1 MLELILVLVIVV
13 LLAFPLGKYLACI
26 MQNKDMKI
34 DQVFSWIEK
43 PIYRVF
49 GTNPKQGMNAKT
61 YSLSFVM
68 SCIVIGLV
76 TWVLF
81 MCQASLP
88 LNPNNAPNM
97 SWDLALHTMISFL
110 TNTNQQHYSGQAQL
124 SYLSQMVG
132 IVGLQIITPM
142 MGLAMVV
149 ATVRALF
156 YPQSNTLS
164 ESDQNLSFE
173 NKVKKINVGN
183 YWADVIRPTFRFL
196 IPLCMIWS
204 LLLNSQGVP
213 STFQG
218 GPEVQVIDQ
227 AAELKTQKI
236 PLGPVAPMVAIKQ
249 LGSNGGGWYG
259 PNSSVPLE
267 NPTPFSNF
275 LEMIAIL
282 LIPVA
287 VIFMLGFLTKRAK
300 FAGFVFGSMLLMSV
314 ISATTAIWSESLS
327 SSAMQIY
334 AMEGKEVRF
343 GEASSALWAALT
355 TQVNNGSVN
364 MMHDS
369 ASPLTGLVALA
380 NMLIN
385 AIWGGIGC
393 GLQQFMI
400 YLFLAVFIAGL
411 MTGRTPELFGRKIE
425 AGEIKLLAVVIL
437 IQPITILGLSSIALF
452 FPELT
457 GNSNPQYHAISQV
470 LYEYVSAF
478 ANNGSGFEGL
488 ADNTVW
494 WNVSCVIALLLG
506 RFPTLIIP
514 LMIAARLAAKR
525 QAPES
530 SGSLKVET
538 PTFAFTL
545 IAIVVM
551 LTLLQFMPVLVL
563 GPIADQL
570 LLVQG

>member
-1 MLELILVLVIVV
+1 MLEFILLLVIVII
-13 LLAFPLGKYLACI
+13 LAYPLGKYLACI
-26 MQNKDMKI
+26 MQNREMKI
-34 DQVFSWIEK
+34 DPLFNWIEK
-43 PIYRVF
+43 PIYAVL
-49 GTNPKQGMNAKT
+49 GTNPKQGMNVKT
-61 YSLSFVM
+61 YSLSFVI
-68 SCIVIGLV
+68 SCLVIGLV
-76 TWVLF
+76 TWLLF
-81 MCQASLP
+81 MFQASLP
-88 LNPNNAPNM
+88 LNPNHAPNM
-97 SWDLALHTMISFL
+97 SWDLALHTMVSFL
-110 TNTNQQHYSGQAQL
+110 TNTNQQHYSGQSQL

-156 YPQSNTLS
+156 SLPAKDFSAIDHQIPFNS
-164 ESDQNLSFE
+164 
-173 NKVKKINVGN
+173 KVQKINVGN

-196 IPLCMIWS
+196 IPLCMVWS

-213 STFQG
+213 ATFQA

-227 AAELKTQKI
+227 SSQLKIQKI

-267 NPTPFSNF
+267 NPTPLSNF

-287 VIFMLGFLTKRAK
+287 VIFMLVFFTKRAK

-327 SSAMQIY
+327 STATQLY
-334 AMEGKEVRF
+334 AMEGKELRF
-343 GEASSALWAALT
+343 GETSSALWAAVT

-369 ASPLTGLVALA
+369 ASPLTGFVALA

-393 GLQQFMI
+393 GLQQFII

-437 IQPITILGLSSIALF
+437 IQPIVILSLTSFALF

-457 GNSNPQYHAISQV
+457 GNSNPQYHAVSQV

-494 WNVSCVIALLLG
+494 WNVTCVIALLLG

-514 LMIAARLAAKR
+514 LIIATRLATKR

-530 SGSLKVET
+530 KGSLKVET
-538 PTFAFTL
+538 PTFALTL

-563 GPIADQL
+563 GPIADHL

>member
-1 MLELILVLVIVV
+1 M
-13 LLAFPLGKYLACI
+13 A
-26 MQNKDMKI
+26 
-34 DQVFSWIEK
+34 
-43 PIYRVF
+43 
-49 GTNPKQGMNAKT
+49 
-61 YSLSFVM
+61 
-68 SCIVIGLV
+68 
-76 TWVLF
+76 
-81 MCQASLP
+81 
-88 LNPNNAPNM
+88 
-97 SWDLALHTMISFL
+97 
-110 TNTNQQHYSGQAQL
+110 
-124 SYLSQMVG
+124 
-132 IVGLQIITPM
+132 
-142 MGLAMVV
+142 
-149 ATVRALF
+149 
-156 YPQSNTLS
+156 
-164 ESDQNLSFE
+164 
-173 NKVKKINVGN
+173 
-183 YWADVIRPTFRFL
+183 
-196 IPLCMIWS
+196 WS

-213 STFQG
+213 ATFQG
-218 GPEVQVIDQ
+218 GPDVQVVDQ
-227 AAELKTQKI
+227 STELKTQKI

-267 NPTPFSNF
+267 NPTPLSNF

-282 LIPVA
+282 LIPVS
-287 VIFMLGFLTKRAK
+287 VIFMLGFFTKRAR
-300 FAGFVFGSMLLMSV
+300 FAGFVFGSMLFMSV
-314 ISATTAIWSESLS
+314 LSATIAIWSESLS
-327 SSAMQIY
+327 STASQLY
-334 AMEGKEVRF
+334 AMEGKELRF
-343 GEASSALWAALT
+343 GEASSALWAAVT
-355 TQVNNGSVN
+355 TQVNNGSVD

-393 GLQQFMI
+393 GLQQFII

-437 IQPITILGLSSIALF
+437 IQPIVILTLTSIALF

-457 GNSNPQYHAISQV
+457 GNSNPQYHAVSQV

-494 WNVSCVIALLLG
+494 WNVTCVIALLLG

-514 LMIAARLAAKR
+514 LIIAARLAAKR

-530 SGSLKVET
+530 KGSLKVET

-563 GPIADQL
+563 GPIADHL

>member
-1 MLELILVLVIVV
+1 MLEFIL
-13 LLAFPLGKYLACI
+13 LLAIVTILAYPLGKYLAAI
-26 MQNKDMKI
+26 MQNREMKI
-34 DQVFSWIEK
+34 DPVFNWIEK
-43 PIYRVF
+43 PIYAVL
-49 GTNPKQGMNAKT
+49 GTNPKLGMNVKT
-61 YSLSFVM
+61 YSLSFVL
-68 SCIVIGLV
+68 SCLVLGLV

-81 MCQASLP
+81 MTQASLP

-132 IVGLQIITPM
+132 IVGMQIITPM

-156 YPQSNTLS
+156 YKQSNTLS
-164 ESDQNLSFE
+164 EVDQNASFGS
-173 NKVKKINVGN
+173 KVQKINVGN

-196 IPLCMIWS
+196 IPLCMVWS

-218 GPEVQVIDQ
+218 GPEIQVIDQ
-227 AAELKTQKI
+227 TAELKTQKT

-267 NPTPFSNF
+267 NPTPLSNF
-275 LEMIAIL
+275 LEMLAIL
-282 LIPVA
+282 LIPVS
-287 VIFMLGFLTKRAK
+287 VIFMLGFFTKRAK

-314 ISATTAIWSESLS
+314 ISASSAIWSESLS
-327 SSAMQIY
+327 STATQLY

-343 GEASSALWAALT
+343 GEASSALWATIT

-369 ASPLTGLVALA
+369 SAPLTGFVALA

-393 GLQQFMI
+393 GLQQFII

-437 IQPITILGLSSIALF
+437 IQPIVILSLTAVTLF

-457 GNSNPQYHAISQV
+457 GNSNPQYHAVSQV

-494 WNVSCVIALLLG
+494 WNVTCSLALLLG

-514 LMIAARLAAKR
+514 LMIATRLAAKR

-563 GPIADQL
+563 GPIVDHL

>member
-1 MLELILVLVIVV
+1 MLEFILLLVIVII
-13 LLAFPLGKYLACI
+13 LAYPLGKYLACI
-26 MQNKDMKI
+26 MQNREMKI
-34 DQVFSWIEK
+34 DPLFNWIEK
-43 PIYRVF
+43 PIYAVL
-49 GTNPKQGMNAKT
+49 GTNPKQGMNVKT
-61 YSLSFVM
+61 YTLSFVI
-68 SCIVIGLV
+68 SCLVIGVV
-76 TWVLF
+76 TWLLF
-81 MCQASLP
+81 MFQASLP
-88 LNPNNAPNM
+88 LNPNHAPNM
-97 SWDLALHTMISFL
+97 SWDLALHTMVSFL
-110 TNTNQQHYSGQAQL
+110 TNTNQQHYSGQSQL

-156 YPQSNTLS
+156 FLPTKDFSTADHS
-164 ESDQNLSFE
+164 ISF
-173 NKVKKINVGN
+173 NSKVQKINVGN

-196 IPLCMIWS
+196 IPLCMVWS

-213 STFQG
+213 ATFQG
-218 GPEVQVIDQ
+218 GPDVQVIDQ
-227 AAELKTQKI
+227 STELKTQKI

-267 NPTPFSNF
+267 NPTPLSNF

-287 VIFMLGFLTKRAK
+287 VIFMLGFFTKRAK

-314 ISATTAIWSESLS
+314 LSATIAIWSESLS
-327 SSAMQIY
+327 STASQLY
-334 AMEGKEVRF
+334 AMEGKELRF
-343 GEASSALWAALT
+343 GEASSALWAAVT
-355 TQVNNGSVN
+355 TQVNNGSVD

-393 GLQQFMI
+393 GLQQFII

-437 IQPITILGLSSIALF
+437 IQPIVILTLTSIALF

-457 GNSNPQYHAISQV
+457 GNSNPQYHAVSQV

-494 WNVSCVIALLLG
+494 WNVTCVIALLLG

-514 LMIAARLAAKR
+514 LIIATRLAAKS

-530 SGSLKVET
+530 KGSLKVET
-538 PTFAFTL
+538 PTFALTL

-563 GPIADQL
+563 GPIADHL

>member
-1 MLELILVLVIVV
+1 MLEFIL
-13 LLAFPLGKYLACI
+13 LLAIVIILAYPLGQYLAAV
-26 MQNKDMKI
+26 MQNGVMKV
-34 DQVFSWIEK
+34 DPLFNWLEK
-43 PIYRVF
+43 PIYAVL
-49 GTNPKQGMNAKT
+49 GTNPKRGMNAKT
-61 YSLSFVM
+61 YTLSFVT
-68 SCIVIGLV
+68 SCLVIGLI
-76 TWVLF
+76 TWMLF
-81 MCQASLP
+81 MVQASLP
-88 LNPNNAPNM
+88 LNPNYAPNM

-110 TNTNQQHYSGQAQL
+110 TNTNQQHYAGQAQL

-156 YPQSNTLS
+156 YKKFNALS
-164 ESDQNLSFE
+164 EGEQQASF
-173 NKVKKINVGN
+173 NSKVQQINVGN

-204 LLLNSQGVP
+204 LFLNSQGVP
-213 STFQG
+213 ATFQG

-227 AAELKTQKI
+227 TSELKTQKI

-259 PNSSVPLE
+259 PNSTVPLE
-267 NPTPFSNF
+267 NPTPLSNF

-282 LIPVA
+282 LIPVS
-287 VIFMLGFLTKRAK
+287 VIFMLGFFTKRAK

-314 ISATTAIWSESLS
+314 ISASSAIWSESLS
-327 SSAMQIY
+327 STSTMLS

-343 GEASSALWAALT
+343 GETSSAIWAAIT

-369 ASPLTGLVALA
+369 SAPLTGLIELS

-425 AGEIKLLAVVIL
+425 AGEIKLLTVVIL

-457 GNSNPQYHAISQV
+457 GNSNPQYHGISQI

-488 ADNTVW
+488 SDNTVW
-494 WNVSCVIALLLG
+494 WNVSCAIALLLG

-514 LMIAARLAAKR
+514 LWIATRLAAKR

-538 PTFAFTL
+538 PTFALTL

>member
-1 MLELILVLVIVV
+1 MLAFIL
-13 LLAFPLGKYLACI
+13 LLAIVTILAYPLGKYLAAI
-26 MQNKDMKI
+26 MQNREMKI
-34 DQVFSWIEK
+34 DPVFNWIEK
-43 PIYRVF
+43 PIYAVL
-49 GTNPKQGMNAKT
+49 GTNPKLGMNVKT
-61 YSLSFVM
+61 YSLSFVL
-68 SCIVIGLV
+68 SCLVLGLV

-81 MCQASLP
+81 MTQASLP

-110 TNTNQQHYSGQAQL
+110 TNTNQQHYSGQVQL

-132 IVGLQIITPM
+132 IVGMQIITPM

-156 YPQSNTLS
+156 YKQSNTLS
-164 ESDQNLSFE
+164 EVDQNASFGS
-173 NKVKKINVGN
+173 KVQKINVGN

-196 IPLCMIWS
+196 IPLCMVWS

-218 GPEVQVIDQ
+218 GPEVEVIDQ
-227 AAELKTQKI
+227 TAELKTQKT

-267 NPTPFSNF
+267 NPTPLSNF
-275 LEMIAIL
+275 LEMLAIL
-282 LIPVA
+282 LIPVS
-287 VIFMLGFLTKRAK
+287 VIFMLGFFTKRAK

-314 ISATTAIWSESLS
+314 ISASSAIWSESLS
-327 SSAMQIY
+327 STATQLY

-343 GEASSALWAALT
+343 GEASSSLWAAVT

-369 ASPLTGLVALA
+369 SAPLTGFVALA

-393 GLQQFMI
+393 GLQQFII

-437 IQPITILGLSSIALF
+437 IQPIVILSLTAVTLF

-457 GNSNPQYHAISQV
+457 GNSNPQYHAVSQV

-494 WNVSCVIALLLG
+494 WNVTCSLALLLG

-514 LMIAARLAAKR
+514 LWIAARLAAKR

-563 GPIADQL
+563 GPIADHL

>member
-1 MLELILVLVIVV
+1 MLAFIL
-13 LLAFPLGKYLACI
+13 LLAIVTILAYPLGKYLAAI
-26 MQNKDMKI
+26 MQNREMKI
-34 DQVFSWIEK
+34 DPVFNWIEK
-43 PIYRVF
+43 PIYAVL
-49 GTNPKQGMNAKT
+49 GTNPKLGMNVKT
-61 YSLSFVM
+61 YSLSFVL
-68 SCIVIGLV
+68 SCLVLGLV

-81 MCQASLP
+81 MTQASLP

-110 TNTNQQHYSGQAQL
+110 TNTNQQHYSGQVQL

-132 IVGLQIITPM
+132 IVGMQIITPM

-156 YPQSNTLS
+156 YKQSNTLS
-164 ESDQNLSFE
+164 EVDQNASFGS
-173 NKVKKINVGN
+173 KVQKINVGN

-196 IPLCMIWS
+196 IPLCMVWS

-227 AAELKTQKI
+227 TAELKTQKT

-267 NPTPFSNF
+267 NPTPLSNF
-275 LEMIAIL
+275 LEMLAIL
-282 LIPVA
+282 LIPVS
-287 VIFMLGFLTKRAK
+287 VIFMLGFFTKRAK

-314 ISATTAIWSESLS
+314 ISASSAIWSESLS
-327 SSAMQIY
+327 STATQLY

-343 GEASSALWAALT
+343 GEASSSLWAAVT

-369 ASPLTGLVALA
+369 SAPLTGFVALA

-393 GLQQFMI
+393 GLQQFII

-437 IQPITILGLSSIALF
+437 IQPIVILSLTAVTLF

-457 GNSNPQYHAISQV
+457 GNSNPQYHAVSQV

-488 ADNTVW
+488 ADNTVL
-494 WNVSCVIALLLG
+494 WNVTCSLALLLG

-514 LMIAARLAAKR
+514 LWIAARLAAKR

-563 GPIADQL
+563 GPIADHL

>member
-1 MLELILVLVIVV
+1 MLEFILLLVIVII
-13 LLAFPLGKYLACI
+13 LAYPLGKYLACI
-26 MQNKDMKI
+26 MQNREMKI
-34 DQVFSWIEK
+34 DPLFNWIEK
-43 PIYRVF
+43 PIYAVL
-49 GTNPKQGMNAKT
+49 GTNPKQGMNVKT
-61 YSLSFVM
+61 YTLSFVI
-68 SCIVIGLV
+68 SCLVIGVV
-76 TWVLF
+76 TWLLF
-81 MCQASLP
+81 MFQASLP
-88 LNPNNAPNM
+88 LNPNHAPNM
-97 SWDLALHTMISFL
+97 SWDLALHTMVSFL
-110 TNTNQQHYSGQAQL
+110 TNTNQQHYSGQSQL

-156 YPQSNTLS
+156 FLPTKDFSTADHS
-164 ESDQNLSFE
+164 ISF
-173 NKVKKINVGN
+173 NSKVQKINVGN

-196 IPLCMIWS
+196 IPLCMVWS

-213 STFQG
+213 ATFQG
-218 GPEVQVIDQ
+218 GPDVQVIDQ
-227 AAELKTQKI
+227 STELKTQKI

-267 NPTPFSNF
+267 NPTPLSNF

-287 VIFMLGFLTKRAK
+287 VIFMLGFFTKRAK
-300 FAGFVFGSMLLMSV
+300 FAGFVFGSMLFMSV
-314 ISATTAIWSESLS
+314 LSATIAIWSESLS
-327 SSAMQIY
+327 STASQLY
-334 AMEGKEVRF
+334 AMEGKELRF
-343 GEASSALWAALT
+343 GEASSALWAAVT
-355 TQVNNGSVN
+355 TQVNNGSVD

-393 GLQQFMI
+393 GLQQFII

-437 IQPITILGLSSIALF
+437 IQPIVILTLTSIALF

-457 GNSNPQYHAISQV
+457 GNSNPQYHAVSQV

-494 WNVSCVIALLLG
+494 WNVTCVIALLLG

-514 LMIAARLAAKR
+514 LIIATRLAAKR

-530 SGSLKVET
+530 KGSLKVET
-538 PTFAFTL
+538 PTFALTL

-563 GPIADQL
+563 GPIADHL